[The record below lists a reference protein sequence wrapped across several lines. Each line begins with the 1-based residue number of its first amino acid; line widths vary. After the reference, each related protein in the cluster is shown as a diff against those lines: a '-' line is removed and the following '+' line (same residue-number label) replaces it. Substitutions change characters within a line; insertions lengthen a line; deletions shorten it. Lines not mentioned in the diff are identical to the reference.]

1 MASSIRM
8 LLCLLC
14 LLSLTPGFAAQ
25 LRYLGNQPDLALRA
39 GPDAKQP
46 IIRMLP
52 VGAPVQVLEAAAG
65 GWSKV
70 KTQDGSLGWVLARN
84 LMAQPPLKAKNQS
97 ADKKSA
103 GTNPDLTQQIAQN
116 ELALRE
122 AQAAIDRLT
131 QEKETLARQLQTAQ
145 EGLKLSNTNQQLR
158 EQVATLQHQ
167 LQGLEEQVE
176 QLADHSRQDWFITG
190 AGVLLAGLLLGLF
203 IPRLRP
209 QRRRDRW

>member
-1 MASSIRM
+1 MASLIRM
-8 LLCLLC
+8 ILCLLC
-14 LLSLTPGFAAQ
+14 LLPFTPGFAAQ

-46 IIRMLP
+46 VIRMLP
-52 VGAPVQVLEAAAG
+52 VGAPVQVLEAAPG

-70 KTQDGSLGWVLARN
+70 KTQDGTLGWVLARN
-84 LMAQPPLKAKNQS
+84 LMAQPPIKAKSQP

-103 GTNPDLTQQIAQN
+103 AANPDLAQQMAQN

-122 AQAAIDRLT
+122 AQAAIEKLT
-131 QEKETLARQLQTAQ
+131 QEKETLARQLQMAQ
-145 EGLKLSNTNQQLR
+145 EGLKLSSTNQQLR

-176 QLADHSRQDWFITG
+176 QLADHSRQDWFLTG
-190 AGVLLAGLLLGLF
+190 AGVLLVGLLLGLF
-203 IPRLRP
+203 MPRVRP
-209 QRRRDRW
+209 QKRRDRW